1 MDADYVTKKHRP
13 APELD
18 IAADAAHALRVWLRQ
33 VREALVILDTP
44 KYSDAIRGLVSWYE
58 RVFFDAEIRR
68 TSPDRGSRRRRGR
81 ARSCRPANCLTSC
94 ARRCPLGHSGGR
106 GTRLMAPVFLLLDKG
121 LLLSAR
127 PRTGLSLPWRRRVA
141 NSTMHRVLDQK
152 VDCNFGG

>member
-58 RVFFDAEIRR
+58 RVFFDAEFVEPPPIAGLDAVVDELALAAQPIASLRALADARWAIRVGEELVSWR
-68 TSPDRGSRRRRGR
+68 QCFCFWTRVFSSR
-81 ARSCRPANCLTSC
+81 
-94 ARRCPLGHSGGR
+94 LGHEP
-106 GTRLMAPVFLLLDKG
+106 A
-121 LLLSAR
+121 
-127 PRTGLSLPWRRRVA
+127 
-141 NSTMHRVLDQK
+141 
-152 VDCNFGG
+152 